1 MISGLEYL
9 LVLHGIKPGDED
21 AKKVEDFDPSQWHNQ
36 SWHVQAAP
44 SWLLANNL
52 LGFKSQ

>member
-1 MISGLEYL
+1 MASRLEM
-9 LVLHGIKPGDED
+9 KMP
-21 AKKVEDFDPSQWHNQ
+21 KKIEDFDPSQWRKQ
-36 SWHVQAAP
+36 SWQVWAAP